1 MATGDL
7 QKAMLDCDESIVVR
21 SSQEAYSLRGDLW
34 MRLENFDNAI
44 SDFETAG
51 RFDEQVAVA
60 YEKRAD
66 DRRESGQADD
76 AKTDLQRA
84 REIRNA
90 MVDKESSSKPPQSA
104 DGFDPAAGDGASR
117 N

>member
-1 MATGDL
+1 
-7 QKAMLDCDESIVVR
+7 MLDCDESIVIR
-21 SSQEAYSLRGDLW
+21 STQEAHSLRGDLW
-34 MRLENFDNAI
+34 MLMENFDNAI

-66 DRRESGQADD
+66 DRREAGQTED
-76 AKTDLQRA
+76 AKTDVQRA
-84 REIRNA
+84 QEIRNA
-90 MVDKESSSKPPQSA
+90 MVDTENSSKPPQSA
-104 DGFDPAAGDGASR
+104 EGFDPAVGDGASR

>member
-1 MATGDL
+1 M
-7 QKAMLDCDESIVVR
+7 K
-21 SSQEAYSLRGDLW
+21 
-34 MRLENFDNAI
+34 LENLDNAI
-44 SDFETAG
+44 SDFEAAG

-66 DRRESGQADD
+66 DRREAGQADD

-84 REIRNA
+84 EQIRNA
-90 MVDKESSSKPPQSA
+90 MVDKENSSKPPQSA
-104 DGFDPAAGDGASR
+104 EGFDPTTGDGASR